1 MSQFEHQWQALVGR
15 ARQAEDAR
23 DTEAP
28 YGFAARVVA
37 QSAGIHGS
45 APWAA
50 LERFAVRGF
59 LAASACC
66 VAAVAFNYFGR
77 SLESSAEMQI
87 EETLSPV
94 IELS

>member
-1 MSQFEHQWQALVGR
+1 MSQFDHQWQELVSR
-15 ARQAEDAR
+15 ARQAPDTR
-23 DTEAP
+23 DVDVP
-28 YGFAARVVA
+28 FGFAARVVA
-37 QSAGIHGS
+37 QSAGTYGA
-45 APWAA
+45 APWAG

-66 VAAVAFNYFGR
+66 MAAVAFNYFGR
-77 SLESSAEMQI
+77 SLESSAEIQI

>member
-15 ARQAEDAR
+15 ARRAEDAR
-23 DTEAP
+23 DTEVP

-37 QSAGIHGS
+37 QSAGSYG
-45 APWAA
+45 APPWAA
-50 LERFAVRGF
+50 LERFALRGF

-77 SLESSAEMQI
+77 SIESAAEAQI
-87 EETLSPV
+87 DEALNTVL
-94 IELS
+94 ELS

>member
-15 ARQAEDAR
+15 ARQAGDER
-23 DTEAP
+23 DTEVP

-37 QSAGIHGS
+37 QSAGTYG
-45 APWAA
+45 APPWAA

-77 SLESSAEMQI
+77 SIESAAETQL
-87 EETLSPV
+87 EETMNTAL
-94 IELS
+94 ELS

>member
-1 MSQFEHQWQALVGR
+1 MSQFDHQWEALVSR
-15 ARQAEDAR
+15 ARQAPDVR

-28 YGFAARVVA
+28 FGFAARVVA
-37 QSAGIHGS
+37 LFAGTYS
-45 APWAA
+45 PAPWAA
-50 LERFAVRGF
+50 LERFAIRGF

-94 IELS
+94 LELS

>member
-1 MSQFEHQWQALVGR
+1 MSQFDHQWQKLVGI
-15 ARQAEDAR
+15 ARQAPDAR
-23 DTEAP
+23 DTGVP

-37 QSAGIHGS
+37 QSAGTYGV

-50 LERFAVRGF
+50 LERFAMRGF

-77 SLESSAEMQI
+77 SIESSAETQI
-87 EETLSPV
+87 EETLNTML
-94 IELS
+94 ELS

>member
-1 MSQFEHQWQALVGR
+1 MSQFDQQWQALVNR
-15 ARQAEDAR
+15 ARQAPDSR
-23 DTEAP
+23 DTRAP
-28 YGFAARVVA
+28 FGFAARVVA
-37 QSAGIHGS
+37 QSAGTFGV

-77 SLESSAEMQI
+77 SLESSNELQI
-87 EETLSPV
+87 EEMLSPV
-94 IELS
+94 VELS

>member
-1 MSQFEHQWQALVGR
+1 MSQFDHQWQALVSR
-15 ARQAEDAR
+15 ARQAPDTR
-23 DTEAP
+23 DVDVP
-28 YGFAARVVA
+28 FGFAARVVA
-37 QSAGIHGS
+37 QSAGTYGA

-77 SLESSAEMQI
+77 SLESSAEIQI

>member
-1 MSQFEHQWQALVGR
+1 MSQFEQQWHALVSR
-15 ARQAEDAR
+15 ARQAPDTRGADA
-23 DTEAP
+23 P
-28 YGFAARVVA
+28 FGFAARVVA
-37 QSAGIHGS
+37 QSAGTYGA

-77 SLESSAEMQI
+77 SFEFSAETQI

>member
-1 MSQFEHQWQALVGR
+1 MSQFEHQWQALVDR
-15 ARQAEDAR
+15 ARQAPDPR
-23 DTEAP
+23 DTDIP

-37 QSAGIHGS
+37 QSAGAAGA

-66 VAAVAFNYFGR
+66 VAAIAFNYFGR
-77 SLESSAEMQI
+77 SIESVAETQL
-87 EETLSPV
+87 EETMNTAL
-94 IELS
+94 ELS

>member
-77 SLESSAEMQI
+77 AIEPSAETQLD
-87 EETLSPV
+87 ETLYTAV
-94 IELS
+94 ELS

>member
-15 ARQAEDAR
+15 ARQADDTR
-23 DTEAP
+23 DTAVP

-37 QSAGIHGS
+37 QSAGSYGA

-77 SLESSAEMQI
+77 SIESSAETQL
-87 EETLSPV
+87 EETLNTAL
-94 IELS
+94 ELS

>member
-1 MSQFEHQWQALVGR
+1 MSQFEQQWHSLVSR
-15 ARQAEDAR
+15 ARQARDSR
-23 DTEAP
+23 DTDMP

-37 QSAGIHGS
+37 QSAGTYGG

-77 SLESSAEMQI
+77 SIESVSETQI
-87 EETLSPV
+87 DETLTTV
-94 IELS
+94 LELS

>member
-15 ARQAEDAR
+15 ARQAEDTR

-66 VAAVAFNYFGR
+66 VAAVAFNYFGL
-77 SLESSAEMQI
+77 SGDSSGEPLL
-87 EETLSPV
+87 EETVNSVL
-94 IELS
+94 ELS

>member
-1 MSQFEHQWQALVGR
+1 MSQFEQQWHALVSR
-15 ARQAEDAR
+15 ARQARDPR
-23 DTEAP
+23 DTDMP

-37 QSAGIHGS
+37 QSAGTYGT

-59 LAASACC
+59 LAASVCC
-66 VAAVAFNYFGR
+66 VAAVAFNYFGH
-77 SLESSAEMQI
+77 SFESSVEMQI

-94 IELS
+94 VELS